1 MLTVSRGWIKG
12 WLRTITVEQSVETV
26 LPMTE
31 RQTVPLPYHWRDFDL
46 TGVISI
52 FMNSRLYYSNSLLL
66 HIELWSFKWKWI
78 QNITSFQKHS
88 LQQIIPHPLH
98 PILFSA
104 ATLIPLRNW
113 KSLFSF
119 PVLPRGVDNLPKGW
133 LHNLSLGSPITAPS
147 QEAGLCSSTAQ
158 ENGHISSVANSNP
171 QRLLILMYFKYRID
185 LGHPRPSV
193 ETTLLIAKHTSPPI
207 QSDPNKNSVISHVYM
222 SFYWSM
228 QCVSVCTAL
237 MYSVAS
243 FSNLFGP
250 LAVCFSLY
258 TYLLLFHFS

>member
-26 LPMTE
+26 LPMNE

-158 ENGHISSVANSNP
+158 ENGHISSVGQEVA
-171 QRLLILMYFKYRID
+171 LIKGEI
-185 LGHPRPSV
+185 HPSALQSPFCDWTCPTGGWCGKWPVAQWLSHLVNVMASV
-193 ETTLLIAKHTSPPI
+193 SHREEIVPEWVQVVLNDTISEMTLPA
-207 QSDPNKNSVISHVYM
+207 
-222 SFYWSM
+222 
-228 QCVSVCTAL
+228 
-237 MYSVAS
+237 
-243 FSNLFGP
+243 
-250 LAVCFSLY
+250 
-258 TYLLLFHFS
+258 LLLQEGFSRVV